1 MPTNLLKKYPELLEL
16 SHLNEYKRTQ
26 SLIGIFRRDIENNHT
41 LNFRTKII
49 RPIKG
54 EEPEVSILFKHL
66 TSKEITIENYSKRIF
81 EMDRS
86 QRLHWI
92 KFHLDEK
99 KKQNIEVFSVEE
111 RNKKKRKNIIR
122 TYIYDTEQKYVII
135 LDPQRSQKDY
145 YLITAYYLNEKYGE
159 KNIQNKMK
167 RKLYEVI

>member
-16 SHLNEYKRTQ
+16 SHLNEHKRTQ
-26 SLIGIFRRDIENNHT
+26 SLIDIFRRDIENNHT
-41 LNFRTKII
+41 LNFRTKTI

-54 EEPEVSILFKHL
+54 EEPEVSVLFKHL

-159 KNIQNKMK
+159 KNIQNKMN
-167 RKLYEVI
+167 RKLHGII